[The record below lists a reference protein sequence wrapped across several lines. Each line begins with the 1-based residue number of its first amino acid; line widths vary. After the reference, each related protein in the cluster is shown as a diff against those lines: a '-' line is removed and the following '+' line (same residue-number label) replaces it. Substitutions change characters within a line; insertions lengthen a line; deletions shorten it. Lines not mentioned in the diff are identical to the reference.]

1 VSIDIKRLKQTNKEL
16 KEIVNNS
23 WDGIAIMDKT
33 SKLVYVN
40 NAFSP
45 IFGYKKEEFIGK
57 TFESLIIDEY
67 RFIFKDLLK
76 ENIINKYSSETEV
89 ICQRKDNQKVY
100 ILVTIS
106 LMANQK
112 FFILNTKDITKQ
124 ISDDEILDRYLISC
138 QTDTNGM
145 ITQVSEAF
153 CQLSGFSKDE
163 LIGQT
168 HKIMKDETTPKET
181 ISNLWDTITQGN
193 EWSGKIKNLTK
204 DRQPFFIDIKIKP
217 IYNKY
222 GDITGYTSLMF
233 NITNELYLATAKKT
247 LEDEIAIAEDE
258 IKQKD
263 DILVQQSKLAIM
275 GETLQMV
282 SHEWRQ
288 PLNIISIQA
297 QKLELAYS
305 LGMPPQEDEVVS
317 TLEGIKAKAEELSTV
332 IEDFQNFIN
341 PKGSKRVTDPL
352 DVINKAIEIF
362 KSDPKVNDIDFL
374 KDTMDTPEFQTYQ
387 NELTTILVNI
397 LVNAKEAIISN
408 NVKFGVIKLK
418 EYVVDDNIH
427 FEVSDNGGG
436 IPANILPK
444 IFDPYFSTKNE
455 KHGVGLGLYMCKT
468 IIDMHLGGSVEV
480 TNHNTGATFKITLP
494 MR

>member
-1 VSIDIKRLKQTNKEL
+1 MSVDIKRLQQTNKEL

-23 WDGIAIMDKT
+23 WDGIAIIDKD
-33 SKLVYVN
+33 SKLLYVN

-45 IFGYKKEEFIGK
+45 IFGYKKTEFIGK
-57 TFESLIIDEY
+57 RFDELIIDDY
-67 RFIFKDLLK
+67 KFIFQNLLK
-76 ENIINKYSSETEV
+76 ENEIDRYSSETEV
-89 ICQRKDNQKVY
+89 VCKRKDNQKVY

-106 LMANQK
+106 LMNNKK

-124 ISDDEILDRYLISC
+124 ISDDEILDKYLISC
-138 QTDTNGM
+138 QTDKDGV
-145 ITQVSEAF
+145 IVSASEAF

-163 LIGQT
+163 LIGNT
-168 HKIMKDETTPKET
+168 HKIMKDDSTPKEL
-181 ISNLWDTITQGN
+181 IKDLWDTIKSGK
-193 EWSGKIKNLTK
+193 EWSGKIKNISK
-204 DRQPFFIDIKIKP
+204 NKQPFFVDIKIKP

-233 NITNELYLATAKKT
+233 NITNELYLANMKKS
-247 LEDEIAIAEDE
+247 LEST

-297 QKLELAYS
+297 QKLELSYS
-305 LGMPPQEDEVVS
+305 LGMPPTENEVIK
-317 TLEGIKAKAEELSTV
+317 TLDGIKDKAQELSTV

-341 PKGSKRVTDPL
+341 PKGSKMSTNPL
-352 DVINKAIEIF
+352 DVIQKAIDIF
-362 KSDPKVNDIDFL
+362 KSDPKVNEIDFI
-374 KDTMDTPEFQTYQ
+374 KDVMDTPDFQTYS
-387 NELTTILVNI
+387 NELTTILVNL
-397 LVNAKEAIISN
+397 LVNAKEAIIKNS
-408 NVKFGVIKLK
+408 VKFGVIKLK
-418 EYVVDDNIH
+418 EYFVEDNIY
-427 FEVSDNGGG
+427 FEVSDNAGGVA
-436 IPANILPK
+436 PDILPK
-444 IFDPYFSTKNE
+444 IFNPYFSTKKQ

-468 IIDMHLGGSVEV
+468 IIEMHLGGSIEV
-480 TNHNTGATFKITLP
+480 TNHSTGATFKISLP